1 MSAEDNDDVA
11 LERLEQEALDSIAQT
26 NGEPT
31 NALYKRCQ
39 KKFRGFVDSFDDRLG
54 LTPGKYISEKSVR
67 TFYLFDQKERKCNRD
82 TAMKTVY
89 ALNQMS
95 SQEGSDLGDDLMTS
109 SVKETI
115 TTILKVIENAS
126 VDRSNNCIKD
136 VHESNPTNII
146 KQEDISKVMWT
157 RLKRAANWVDLIV
170 VWGITSVTLL
180 RFDSSQR
187 LTLDKLFLL
196 KDLPPMGTETP
207 HDGNQWEDVVEPVDG
222 RVLGFLIPPKDQ
234 IKKNTAHME
243 RKTEA
248 VGAYRHKRFERCMIG
263 IVAFSLLDRLDKN
276 DISFLRVD
284 LVPDNMTH
292 WTKVKLFDLDYSKA
306 HKNYQKMLEDAGVGK
321 WAKVTHMRYEK
332 MNM

>member
-1 MSAEDNDDVA
+1 M
-11 LERLEQEALDSIAQT
+11 
-26 NGEPT
+26 
-31 NALYKRCQ
+31 
-39 KKFRGFVDSFDDRLG
+39 
-54 LTPGKYISEKSVR
+54 
-67 TFYLFDQKERKCNRD
+67 
-82 TAMKTVY
+82 
-89 ALNQMS
+89 
-95 SQEGSDLGDDLMTS
+95 
-109 SVKETI
+109 
-115 TTILKVIENAS
+115 
-126 VDRSNNCIKD
+126 
-136 VHESNPTNII
+136 
-146 KQEDISKVMWT
+146 
-157 RLKRAANWVDLIV
+157 
-170 VWGITSVTLL
+170 TLL

-207 HDGNQWEDVVEPVDG
+207 HDGNRWEDVVEPVDG

-284 LVPDNMTH
+284 LVPNNMIH
-292 WTKVKLFDLDYSKA
+292 WTKMKLFDLDYTNA
-306 HKNYQKMLEDAGVGK
+306 HKNYKKMLEDAGVGK

-332 MNM
+332 MKIETDLFFTHICCMIFATEKLVASSVLVRGLVLKR